1 MDWWQI
7 ILRIMGLLGALGL
20 FLFGMKT
27 MSEALQRMAGKRVRN
42 VMSRL
47 TASRLKGILS
57 GLLIT
62 GVAQSSSAITV
73 MIVTFVNAGLIS
85 LTRSVPLIMGAN
97 IGTTVTSWLVA
108 LFGFTLSIQQ
118 LYLPLIGVS
127 LILLLS
133 AKTWYKVWGE
143 FLIGLGILFIGLQ
156 FLRESVPDFNQYPE
170 TLAFLSNYTNLGY
183 LSVILFT
190 LIGMLITMIIQS
202 SSATITLFLVLCY
215 NGSVS
220 FELATAMVLG
230 ANIGTTLTANLAA
243 IVTNHT
249 AKRAA
254 RIHFLFNLTG
264 ALWFLILFRPLIHLI
279 DLIVIRSTGHSLLK
293 YDPSELIEI
302 QSIMPLVLSGFHTFF
317 NCINTLVQVN
327 FIPLLEKLSGYL
339 VIKKEDKKESF
350 SLRYLSTGLSSTS
363 EIAIVQVKMAL
374 ARYGQQIVHMSNYI
388 PELLLEKEDTRYSD
402 LLKKISVAEDKTDQ
416 METEITDYL
425 TMLAEAEVSLAT
437 SRKIKGM
444 LTIAGEMEQMGD
456 DCFTMAQT
464 IKTKNEQK
472 VWFTQEMR
480 DNLFTMFD
488 LVRKSLTLMLDHLER
503 ESDSSGL
510 EAAVELEDRIDT
522 YCTTIRQQHLDEVSH
537 HKYSYAAGSYYNEL
551 IMICESIGD
560 HALNVSESLTG
571 KIHKPKT

>member
-27 MSEALQRMAGKRVRN
+27 MSEALQRIAGKRVRN
-42 VMSRL
+42 IMSRM
-47 TASRLKGILS
+47 TSKKFKGVLS
-57 GLLIT
+57 GFLIT

-85 LTRSVPLIMGAN
+85 LTQSVPLIMGAN
-97 IGTTVTSWLVA
+97 IGTTVTAWMVSV
-108 LFGFTLSIQQ
+108 FGFTLSIQQ

-133 AKTWYKVWGE
+133 AKPWYKVWGE

-156 FLRESVPDFNQYPE
+156 FLRESVPDFSQYPE
-170 TLAFLSNYTNLGY
+170 TLAFLSSYTKLGY

-190 LIGMLITMIIQS
+190 LIGMIITMLIQS

-230 ANIGTTLTANLAA
+230 ANIGTTVTANLAA
-243 IVTNHT
+243 IITNQT

-264 ALWFLILFRPLIHLI
+264 VLWFLILFRPLINLI
-279 DLIVIRSTGHSLLK
+279 DLIVIRSTGHSLLN
-293 YDPSELIEI
+293 YDSSELIEI

-317 NCINTLVQVN
+317 NFINTLVQVN
-327 FIPLLEKLSGYL
+327 FIPILEKLSGYL
-339 VIKKEDKKESF
+339 VLKKEDKKEAF

-374 ARYGQQIVHMSNYI
+374 ALYGRQIVHMFNYI
-388 PELLLEKEDTRYSD
+388 PELLLEKEDTKYSD
-402 LLKKISVAEDKTDQ
+402 LLKKISAAEERTDQ

-425 TMLAEAEVSLAT
+425 TMLAEAEVSLGT

-444 LTIAGEMEQMGD
+444 LTIAAEMEQMGD

-464 IKTKNEQK
+464 IKTKNDQK

-488 LVRKSLTLMLDHLER
+488 LVRKSLILMLDHLER
-503 ESDSSGL
+503 EPDSSGL
-510 EAAVELEDRIDT
+510 EAAAELEDQIDI
-522 YCTTIRQQHLDEVSH
+522 YRTTIRQQHLDEVNH
-537 HKYSYAAGSYYNEL
+537 HKYSYAAGSYYNDL
-551 IMICESIGD
+551 ITICETIGD
-560 HALNVSESLTG
+560 HALKVSESLMD
-571 KIHKPKT
+571 KE